1 MVGFERFQVFQDP
14 SLVLMGNMAHVC
26 LESAFILTAGHRH
39 ISVTVWHFTDFR
51 PNGWERWERWER
63 GESWEQCKHWERW
76 EGSSDGLRGLRR
88 PEESQILEIK
98 SDSYF

>member
-51 PNGWERWERWER
+51 PNGWERWER

-98 SDSYF
+98 SDPYF